1 MSITGL
7 FSVARDALNVS
18 QVGIEV
24 AGSNIANV
32 NTDGYSR
39 QRLVINSKGGD
50 FVGGKIGQVSVS
62 ADRVERQ
69 YDRYLEGQVITQRQN
84 IGYSSTLN
92 DRLSSIENIFN
103 EAQSG
108 GLNDLLNGLWSA
120 WDTLSANPTGQVER
134 EAVTAKAQSVA
145 EKLNSFA
152 TGLAQLNT
160 DIKTTIRDTVTTVNS
175 TLKEIRDLNEQIA
188 EAGLKE
194 GETNI
199 LSDKL
204 IGLLGNLSESIGI
217 MWNENSDGT
226 ANVYLPNGTPL
237 VERLSTFN
245 LTAQDVGNRMVITSP
260 QVSKEQSVN
269 DVITKGKL
277 GALKITP

>member
-1 MSITGL
+1 
-7 FSVARDALNVS
+7 
-18 QVGIEV
+18 
-24 AGSNIANV
+24 
-32 NTDGYSR
+32 
-39 QRLVINSKGGD
+39 
-50 FVGGKIGQVSVS
+50 VSVS

-92 DRLSSIENIFN
+92 DRLSSIEGIFN

-152 TGLAQLNT
+152 TGLAQLNR

-188 EAGLKE
+188 EAGAKQ
-194 GETNI
+194 GETTI
-199 LSDKL
+199 LADKL
-204 IGLLGNLSESIGI
+204 IGLLGDLSESIGI
-217 MWNENSDGT
+217 MWTENSDGT
-226 ANVYLPNGTPL
+226 ANVLPPKRYPPRRAAFYLRPDGT
-237 VERLSTFN
+237 
-245 LTAQDVGNRMVITSP
+245 GC
-260 QVSKEQSVN
+260 
-269 DVITKGKL
+269 G
-277 GALKITP
+277 